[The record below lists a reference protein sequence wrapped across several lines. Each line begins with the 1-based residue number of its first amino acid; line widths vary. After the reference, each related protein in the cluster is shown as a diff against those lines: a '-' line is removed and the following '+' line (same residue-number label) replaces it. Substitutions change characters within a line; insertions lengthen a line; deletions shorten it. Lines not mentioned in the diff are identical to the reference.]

1 MDYFC
6 HLSIECISQRF
17 FFYMQRS
24 LVHRMVWFTWRFSQ
38 KKEIDIVKDL
48 KESGSKI
55 AIAGDG
61 RFDSRGM

>member
-1 MDYFC
+1 
-6 HLSIECISQRF
+6 
-17 FFYMQRS
+17 MQRS